1 MLLSRLLIV
10 SAVSVLFNG
19 FVFAQRVSIQVRLS
33 SEEIEEVT
41 FEPGLATEVQI
52 RRWILLSQD
61 GPYHEADLSSCIEL
75 KDYPKSKRF
84 EQERA
89 AAQKLTAELDEAKF
103 PPELSGIV
111 RYLKRVRSLWFWIDT
126 KQISF
131 LQTGDLSSLEEKYT
145 NVDPRQACALPIR
158 KIRGCQNRMDA
169 INMVCLDWHNCMLA
183 AEMREIGM
191 YPVDDWK
198 HFLSAYGIREHI
210 ISTEEH

>member
-1 MLLSRLLIV
+1 MLLSRLLLV
-10 SAVSVLFNG
+10 LAASATFTG
-19 FVFAQRVSIQVRLS
+19 FASAQRVHVQVRLS
-33 SEEIEEVT
+33 SEEIDEVT
-41 FEPGLATEVQI
+41 FDASRATEEQI
-52 RRWILLSQD
+52 RRWTLLSQD

-103 PPELSGIV
+103 PPELSGVV

-126 KQISF
+126 KQIAF
-131 LQTGDLSSLEEKYT
+131 LQTGDLPSLEERYD
-145 NVDPRQACALPIR
+145 NVDPREACALHIQ
-158 KIRGCQNRMDA
+158 KIRASQNRMDA
-169 INMVCLDWHNCMLA
+169 INMVCLDWHNCVLA

-198 HFLSAYGIREHI
+198 NFLSAYGISEHI